1 MSRVRLLLVL
11 LVGAGAG
18 AGVTY
23 FAGVTYSVV
32 RSKIPPE
39 AVVDGKAEAP
49 PYRGLDANLYM
60 QISAEYRAAC
70 YQTYHFAYARLIEIL
85 RTRVND
91 GHQVAIVLDL
101 DETVFDNGAFQAK
114 QVKSGAAFDQNA
126 WEAFEEHDHAL
137 IRLVPGAKDFLV
149 AADKLGLA
157 LVYIS
162 NRNDKFRESTLAA
175 IRRLGL
181 PLPGVDRVKL
191 ATEKTGSNK
200 DSRRKEAFD
209 QFDVVMLV
217 GDNLRD
223 FDDKPFRSAV
233 DNTKVDQ
240 KTDDPA
246 KLAAAIEAR
255 NRSVDELRGKFGT
268 TWILLPNPAYGE
280 WAKVLGHGAKDT
292 DLLK

>member
-11 LVGAGAG
+11 LVGAGIG
-18 AGVTY
+18 AGVIY
-23 FAGVTYSVV
+23 FIISPKT
-32 RSKIPPE
+32 PP
-39 AVVDGKAEAP
+39 ATVADGKQEDP

-85 RTRVND
+85 KT
-91 GHQVAIVLDL
+91 QVKSDKTMAIVLDL
-101 DETVFDNGAFQAK
+101 DETVFDNGAFQTK
-114 QVKSGAAFDQNA
+114 QVKSGAAYNQKA
-126 WEAFEEHDHAL
+126 WDAFEEHDHAL
-137 IRLVPGAKDFLV
+137 VRLVPGAQDFLI
-149 AADKLGLA
+149 AAEKLGLA

-162 NRNDKFRESTLAA
+162 NRNEKFRKSTLEVF
-175 IRRLGL
+175 R
-181 PLPGVDRVKL
+181 DRKLTAPADNCLKL

-233 DNTKVDQ
+233 DNTKPDQ

-255 NRSVDELRGKFGT
+255 NRSVDELRAKFGT

-280 WAKVLGHGAKDT
+280 WAKVLGHGVKDA

>member
-18 AGVTY
+18 AGATY
-23 FAGVTYSVV
+23 FAVAPKASPAPVT
-32 RSKIPPE
+32 
-39 AVVDGKAEAP
+39 DGKKEDP
-49 PYRGLDANLYM
+49 PYRGLDANLFM

-70 YQTYHFAYARLIEIL
+70 YQTYHFAYSRLIEIL
-85 RTRVND
+85 RTRVNA
-91 GHQVAIVLDL
+91 GHQMAIVLDL
-101 DETVFDNGAFQAK
+101 DETVFDNGAFQAT
-114 QVKSGAAFDQNA
+114 QVKSGAAFDLKA

-137 IRLVPGAKDFLV
+137 IRLVPGAKDFLI

-162 NRNDKFRESTLAA
+162 NRDDKFRESTLAA

-181 PLPGVDRVKL
+181 PLPGDDRVKL
-191 ATEKTGSNK
+191 MTEKTGSNK
-200 DSRRKEAFD
+200 DGRRKEAFD

-233 DNTKVDQ
+233 DNTKPDQ

-246 KLAAAIEAR
+246 KLAAAIDAR
-255 NRSVDELRGKFGT
+255 SRAVDELRSKFGT

-280 WAKVLGHGAKDT
+280 WAKVLGHGAKDAE
-292 DLLK
+292 LLK

>member
-11 LVGAGAG
+11 LLGAGIGAGA
-18 AGVTY
+18 TY
-23 FAGVTYSVV
+23 FSGVTYSVV

-39 AVVDGKAEAP
+39 EVVDGKAEAP

-85 RTRVND
+85 KTRVKS
-91 GHQVAIVLDL
+91 GKTMAIILDL

-114 QVKSGAAFDQNA
+114 QVKSGAAYDQNV
-126 WEAFEEHDHAL
+126 WDAFEENDHAL
-137 IRLVPGAKDFLV
+137 VRLVPGARDFLV
-149 AADKLGLA
+149 AAEKLELA

-162 NRNDKFRESTLAA
+162 NRNEKFRESTLEVFQNLKLTAPA
-175 IRRLGL
+175 DKCL
-181 PLPGVDRVKL
+181 KL
-191 ATEKTGSNK
+191 ATEETGSNK

-233 DNTKVDQ
+233 DNAKPGP

-255 NRSVDELRGKFGT
+255 NRSVDELRSKFGT

-280 WAKVLGHGAKDT
+280 WAKVLGNGAKDA